1 MDKLQKLIEKTK
13 CGVSIEINGHRDYYE
28 TIDQYIEPS
37 DKKNMSDSKYE
48 YKYNQSKKLGVAT
61 KDPDMVY
68 RLLSS
73 ESWVADNPTIRV
85 SILEGGLVEVDI
97 NGNAIGDLEL
107 LRMFVETGRDIGDV
121 YVNGTKMPD
130 DLKEKYMMH
139 IIKEIVKG
147 KNEQ

>member
-1 MDKLQKLIEKTK
+1 MLCWEFSLGEK
-13 CGVSIEINGHRDYYE
+13 
-28 TIDQYIEPS
+28 
-37 DKKNMSDSKYE
+37 KKNMSDTKYE

-61 KDPDMVY
+61 KDPDMIY

-73 ESWVADNPTIRV
+73 EGWVADNPTIRV